1 MVGVSEPCSRS
12 PFERRLPFILA
23 IVFLVGI
30 SLVAEFRSYASAD
43 IGFLLDA
50 AGRVLDGARL
60 YVDVVEINPPLIIAL
75 NVAVV
80 WAARLLHLPEI
91 LLYRIVVA
99 MALLGSLWLSAV
111 LLRSVLLLEVRAR
124 RLLLLALA
132 FVLFP
137 LAQSDFGEREHL
149 ALALLVPYVLA
160 AAARLAGRQIPEA
173 RALSI
178 GLLAGSAF
186 ALKPHFLILWPL
198 FEVLLRARGKAPPR
212 ALLPESVAVAAFVAG
227 YVALIAVFAPA
238 YFEMV
243 RLLAVPYSHFLYD
256 PFYRLLV
263 TGPGAV
269 LTLFALL
276 AFIALR
282 PHARHP
288 ALWTTV
294 AMATAGCLI
303 AGAAQQKGLRYHF
316 YPALGL
322 ATLTLALVAVDS
334 FAPTHSRVR
343 AVYRALVAGVLAATV
358 AAVCVGRTVA
368 ALGWAEHPGRNQFEQ
383 LVGLVRSRAHGAG
396 VFVMSYHI
404 ESAYPLINYSGA
416 RSASRFPH
424 LWLLAAEYRDA
435 LKSQE
440 PLRYRDR
447 SEMTPSERY
456 LNRAV
461 LEDLGRR
468 PRLLLVFRNARDV
481 PANGYRR
488 LDYIAYFSRQ
498 AAMDSILRE
507 YQLVARTG
515 DYLLYE
521 WVPPGAPR
529 VGPPPAA
536 TAGAQDAVPVA
547 ELARRGVAAD
557 PALLAG
563 LVAFVGALVTVWRAR
578 PNTAAGQPPPDGNA
592 RPYPAGGPSVE

>member
-1 MVGVSEPCSRS
+1 MPATGGWRTDRS
-12 PFERRLPFILA
+12 TWFASNGRHRRTRLGSTFERRLPFVLA

-30 SLVAEFRSYASAD
+30 SLAAEFRSYASAD
-43 IGFLLDA
+43 TGFLLDA

-91 LLYRIVVA
+91 LLYRIVFTV
-99 MALLGSLWLSAV
+99 ALLGSLWLSAV

-149 ALALLVPYVLA
+149 ALALLVPFVLV
-160 AAARLAGRQIPEA
+160 AAARLAGRQITEA
-173 RALSI
+173 RAFSI

-198 FEVLLRARGKAPPR
+198 FEVLLRTRGRVPPR
-212 ALLPESVAVAAFVAG
+212 ALLPESVAVAAFVVG
-227 YVALIAVFAPA
+227 YVALIAVVAPA
-238 YFEMV
+238 YFELV
-243 RLLAVPYSHFLYD
+243 RLLAVPYSRFLYD

-294 AMATAGCLI
+294 AMATAGCLV

-322 ATLTLALVAVDS
+322 ATLTLALVQVDS

-358 AAVCVGRTVA
+358 AAVCVGRTAV
-368 ALGWAEHPGRNQFEQ
+368 ALGWADGSRPRSIRAVGGTGAYPRAGSGSVRDVVPHRVRVSTDQLQRSPLSLAVSSPLDPGR
-383 LVGLVRSRAHGAG
+383 G
-396 VFVMSYHI
+396 VPGCAE
-404 ESAYPLINYSGA
+404 ESA
-416 RSASRFPH
+416 
-424 LWLLAAEYRDA
+424 AAA
-435 LKSQE
+435 LS
-440 PLRYRDR
+440 
-447 SEMTPSERY
+447 
-456 LNRAV
+456 
-461 LEDLGRR
+461 
-468 PRLLLVFRNARDV
+468 
-481 PANGYRR
+481 
-488 LDYIAYFSRQ
+488 
-498 AAMDSILRE
+498 
-507 YQLVARTG
+507 
-515 DYLLYE
+515 
-521 WVPPGAPR
+521 
-529 VGPPPAA
+529 
-536 TAGAQDAVPVA
+536 
-547 ELARRGVAAD
+547 
-557 PALLAG
+557 
-563 LVAFVGALVTVWRAR
+563 
-578 PNTAAGQPPPDGNA
+578 
-592 RPYPAGGPSVE
+592 

>member
-1 MVGVSEPCSRS
+1 MIGVSEPNPRS
-12 PFERRLPFILA
+12 LFERRLPFILA
-23 IVFLVGI
+23 IVFLLGV
-30 SLVAEFRSYASAD
+30 SLAAEFRTYASAD

-50 AGRVLDGARL
+50 ASRVLDGARL

-75 NVAVV
+75 NAAVV
-80 WAARLLHLPEI
+80 WVARLLHLPEI
-91 LLYRIVVA
+91 LLYRIVVTA
-99 MALLGSLWLSAV
+99 GLLGSLWLSAV
-111 LLRSVLLLEVRAR
+111 LLHSALQLDGRTR
-124 RLLLLALA
+124 RLMLLALT

-149 ALALLVPYVLA
+149 ALALLVPFVLLT
-160 AAARLAGRQIPEA
+160 AARVAGRQMPEG
-173 RALSI
+173 RAFSI

-186 ALKPHFLILWPL
+186 ALKPHFLILWPV
-198 FEVLLRARGKAPPR
+198 FEILLRARGRVPPR
-212 ALLPESVAVAAFVAG
+212 TLLPESVAVAAFVAG
-227 YVALIAVFAPA
+227 YVALIAIVAPA
-238 YFEMV
+238 YFDLV
-243 RLLAVPYSHFLYD
+243 RLLAVPYSRFLYD

-269 LTLFALL
+269 LALFALL

-282 PHARHP
+282 PQARHP
-288 ALWTTV
+288 ALWTTL
-294 AMATAGCLI
+294 ALATTACLV

-334 FAPTHSRVR
+334 FAPTRSRVR
-343 AVYRALVAGVLAATV
+343 GVYRALVAGMLAATV
-358 AAVCVGRTVA
+358 ATVCLRRTVA
-368 ALGWAEHPGRNQFEQ
+368 ALDRTVDPGRDQYEQ
-383 LVGLVRSRAHGAG
+383 LLGLVRTRAQGAG

-404 ESAYPLINYSGA
+404 ESAYPLINYSGG

-424 LWLLAAEYRDA
+424 LWILAAEYLDA
-435 LKSQE
+435 LKSRE
-440 PLRYRDR
+440 PLRYRDQ
-447 SEMTPSERY
+447 SEMSPSERY

-488 LDYIAYFSRQ
+488 LDYIAYFARNP
-498 AAMDSILRE
+498 AVDSILRE

-515 DYLLYE
+515 DYMVYE
-521 WVPPGAPR
+521 RVPPGAR
-529 VGPPPAA
+529 RMGPPPAA
-536 TAGAQDAVPVA
+536 TPGAQDVVPVA
-547 ELARRGVAAD
+547 ELARKGVAVD

-563 LVAFVGALVTVWRAR
+563 LVAFVGGLVAAWRTR
-578 PNTAAGQPPPDGNA
+578 
-592 RPYPAGGPSVE
+592 